1 MKPAGNGIGIPPALA
16 GAWCAL
22 APAVALA
29 QQPGPH
35 RYDFGPFMMGWTGG
49 WYAMFLGPLFM
60 IGMLLPALIIAVLLV
75 RWIGGPRHW
84 YPPPPHVQQPG
95 RAPLDILKERFA
107 RGEID
112 KAEYE
117 ERRRV
122 LGE

>member
-1 MKPAGNGIGIPPALA
+1 MKPARSSVRVLAIVA
-16 GAWCAL
+16 GAGVML
-22 APAVALA
+22 VPGVALA
-29 QQPGPH
+29 QQLETH
-35 RYDFGPFMMGWTGG
+35 RYVFGPFMMRWAGG
-49 WYAMFLGPLFM
+49 WFGMFLGPMFM
-60 IGMLLPALIIAVLLV
+60 IGMLLPAILIAVLLV
-75 RWIGGPRHW
+75 RWIAGPWHSF
-84 YPPPPHVQQPG
+84 PPPYHAPPPG